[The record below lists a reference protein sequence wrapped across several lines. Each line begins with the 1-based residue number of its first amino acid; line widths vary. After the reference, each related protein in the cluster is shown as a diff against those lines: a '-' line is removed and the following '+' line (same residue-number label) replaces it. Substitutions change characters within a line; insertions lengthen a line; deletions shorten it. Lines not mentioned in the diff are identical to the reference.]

1 MKKPARSFPLPQSVP
16 QEQTVEE
23 QVIVEED
30 NNQNPYPIASQEN
43 AMQAEAIT
51 SEIYM
56 YIYRDGFDEIGEELK
71 KGKKNLAETLGNMA
85 GNLLSNEMAM
95 AEEDGVD
102 ISRDMYIEMQSG
114 VVHQLTEVA
123 AHNGLKDFSNPN
135 EAQAFMGEAL
145 AYAFDNVISSPDPVI
160 NNESWLAMAQDQLK
174 NGIAQQDHPV
184 TGVRVT
190 EEVVQ

>member
-1 MKKPARSFPLPQSVP
+1 
-16 QEQTVEE
+16 
-23 QVIVEED
+23 
-30 NNQNPYPIASQEN
+30 
-43 AMQAEAIT
+43 MQAEAIT

-95 AEEDGVD
+95 AEEDGVEV
-102 ISRDMYIEMQSG
+102 SRDMYIEMQSG

-123 AHNGLKDFSNPN
+123 AHNGLKDFSSDN

-145 AYAFDNVISSPDPVI
+145 TYAIDNVISSPDPFI
-160 NNESWLAMAQDQLK
+160 TDESWLAMTKDKLR